1 MTVPFHPSGE
11 RIFHRRNGVTIPRI
25 WITVV
30 FSIVIHALVLWMWRY
45 EVRFPSA
52 GDEIGKG
59 PLIVRIVP
67 PPSPP
72 RATPQAPPA
81 RETPPATPPQAKAS
95 PPRPK
100 SKAAKPQ
107 PQAPK
112 AAPEV
117 LARAEPAPS
126 APVVPPRPPVAQ
138 PAPPAATPA
147 PEGDLASFV
156 EARRRARE
164 QAAGASSAASPPST
178 EAAEDPNARA
188 TRMAAANLGST
199 RKPSFGS
206 DPRKGGG
213 VFGIER
219 ISHDSA
225 EFTFFGWNKDI
236 QRNSLQLI
244 EVRKAGE
251 PDIRIAVI
259 RRMIAIIREQEKED
273 FVWESKRLGRNVL
286 LSARPRDTRG
296 LEDFLMREFF

>member
-1 MTVPFHPSGE
+1 MTSLSYPSGE
-11 RIFHRRNGVTIPRI
+11 RIIRRRGGVTIPRI

-30 FSIVIHALVLWMWRY
+30 FSIVIHALALWMWRY
-45 EVRFPSA
+45 EVRFPST

-72 RATPQAPPA
+72 RATPQAPAA
-81 RETPPATPPQAKAS
+81 RETPPAPPPQAKTS

-100 SKAAKPQ
+100 SKTAKPQ
-107 PQAPK
+107 PPK

-117 LARAEPAPS
+117 LARTEPSPS
-126 APVVPPRPPVAQ
+126 APVVPPTPPLAQ
-138 PAPPAATPA
+138 PTPPATTPE

-164 QAAGASSAASPPST
+164 QAAGTSSAAAPPST
-178 EAAEDPNARA
+178 EAAEDANSRA

-219 ISHDSA
+219 ISYDSA

-244 EVRKAGE
+244 EVRKGGE